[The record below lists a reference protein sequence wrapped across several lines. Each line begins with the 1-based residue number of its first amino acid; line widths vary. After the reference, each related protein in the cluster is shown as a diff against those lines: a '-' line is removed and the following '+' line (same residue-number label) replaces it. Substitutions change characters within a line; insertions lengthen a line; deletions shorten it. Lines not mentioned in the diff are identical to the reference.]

1 MDRFDEYELDDP
13 NRSGVDDDWDD
24 EFGIDE
30 FDAGPRMEATFDQI
44 QHSSRADD
52 CGGVPVVV
60 PSGKLS
66 DLSKTINQLTTDPE
80 ERFKRYVGAISHSM
94 TEDDIF
100 DISVDDRN
108 IMCRRAGYLEK
119 VKYFNP
125 TAYILGY
132 VITRGGRDIEKK
144 LMLKAF
150 ENLRYLKD
158 DSVKP
163 SDVVRYARY
172 WEKIGPTV

>member
-1 MDRFDEYELDDP
+1 MDIFDKYELDDP
-13 NRSGVDDDWDD
+13 NRSDVDDDWDGG
-24 EFGIDE
+24 FGSDE
-30 FDAGPRMEATFDQI
+30 FDDGPRMEATFDQI

-52 CGGVPVVV
+52 CGGLTVVV
-60 PSGKLS
+60 PGGKLT

-80 ERFKRYVGAISHSM
+80 ERFKRHVGAIAHSM

-108 IMCRRAGYLEK
+108 IMCRRAGYLEN
-119 VKYFNP
+119 VKYLNP

-132 VITRGGRDIEKK
+132 VITRGGRNIDKK

-150 ENLRYLKD
+150 KNLRYLND

-163 SDVVRYARY
+163 PDVVRYARY